1 MNLIYWCPFLSKV
14 ATVRAVLNSAI
25 SVKQYS
31 KNKLNPQII
40 NSVGEWNE
48 FKDII
53 ENNVGVYKNQ
63 SLVIINK
70 GGATGS
76 DIYNFS
82 QKIKQEV
89 KNKFDILLEE
99 EVNII

>member
-1 MNLIYWCPFLSKV
+1 MSENEYKLPAAWLIEKC
-14 ATVRAVLNSAI
+14 
-25 SVKQYS
+25 
-31 KNKLNPQII
+31 
-40 NSVGEWNE
+40 G
-48 FKDII
+48 FKGIC
-53 ENNVGVYKNQ
+53 ENQVGVHKNQ

>member
-1 MNLIYWCPFLSKV
+1 MPFYKMSENEYKLAAAWLIEKC
-14 ATVRAVLNSAI
+14 
-25 SVKQYS
+25 
-31 KNKLNPQII
+31 
-40 NSVGEWNE
+40 G
-48 FKDII
+48 FKDIS
-53 ENNVGVYKNQ
+53 ENKVGVYKNQ

>member
-1 MNLIYWCPFLSKV
+1 MELDKV
-14 ATVRAVLNSAI
+14 LQI
-25 SVKQYS
+25 HKQ
-31 KNKLNPQII
+31 I
-40 NSVGEWNE
+40 
-48 FKDII
+48 F
-53 ENNVGVYKNQ
+53 YKNQ